1 MKVKGLLIFWLVPI
15 ASTCGAKQVLVS
27 LVWIFIAVC
36 FGCSRVHW
44 WGQRYSHDERTGAHS
59 YLVGGLEHVLF
70 FIIFLYIGNFTI
82 PTDEFMFFRGVG
94 IPPTTYCYH
103 IPAQIKQNSAP
114 PSRLYPHIFWLIT
127 CVVANITIFPLARFE
142 KGNGGHP
149 SYSVSNKHLV
159 PQWYTRMEH
168 PQLPNWVFRGL

>member
-1 MKVKGLLIFWLVPI
+1 MKVKGLLIFGLVPI

-36 FGCSRVHW
+36 LGCSRVHW
-44 WGQRYSHDERTGAHS
+44 WGQRYRHDERTGAHS
-59 YLVGGLEHVLF
+59 YLVVWDTF
-70 FIIFLYIGNFTI
+70 FSIYW
-82 PTDEFMFFRGVG
+82 EFHHLNWRIHFFRGVG
-94 IPPTTYCYH
+94 MPPTTYCYH

-142 KGNGGHP
+142 KGNGVHS

-159 PQWYTRMEH
+159 PQWHTRMEH
-168 PQLPNWVFRGL
+168 PQLPNWVFRGLQTKG